1 MCKCFCP
8 ELLSEVLLNCVKI
21 ILSLIVKCIEFNS
34 AQSFFVVELRVNVF
48 VPNCL

>member
-8 ELLSEVLLNCVKI
+8 NLLSEVLLNCVNI

-34 AQSFFVVELRVNVF
+34 AQFFVVELCVNVF